1 MSTSYVGRVG
11 GKHEEAV
18 VSATMVILAVGGEI
32 RISVFCAALKRAVVK
47 RVPRITSD
55 FEED

>member
-1 MSTSYVGRVG
+1 VG
-11 GKHEEAV
+11 GKHEEAA

-32 RISVFCAALKRAVVK
+32 RMSAFCAALKRAAVK
-47 RVPRITSD
+47 RVPWVTSH